1 MAAVSINDCVVHE
14 QFTGVT
20 TPKDN
25 PLQIKW
31 FAVEMPSTTDATD
44 TLAMKLSDY
53 GITTLWDV
61 MAWTHTTNDNIIVTE
76 STEIATAVSSG
87 TLTVT
92 IQAGSDDKKRVIL
105 VGGV

>member
-1 MAAVSINDCVVHE
+1 MAAVSISNCVVHE

-20 TPKDN
+20 TPTDN

-31 FAVEMPSTTDATD
+31 VAIEMPSTTDATD
-44 TLAMKLSDY
+44 TLPIKLSDY

-61 MAWTHTTNDNIIVTE
+61 MAWTHTTNDNIVITE
-76 STEIATAVSSG
+76 STEIVTSVTTG

-92 IQAGSDDKKRVIL
+92 IQAGSNDKKRVIL